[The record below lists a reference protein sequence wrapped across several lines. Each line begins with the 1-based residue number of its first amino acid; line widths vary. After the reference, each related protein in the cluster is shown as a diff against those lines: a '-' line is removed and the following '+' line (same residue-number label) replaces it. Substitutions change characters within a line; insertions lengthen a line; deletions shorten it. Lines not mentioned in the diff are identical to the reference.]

1 MVMHPLLKFIIVV
14 VIASG
19 LMLGCGCTDGRIE
32 NASDTVK
39 GTK

>member
-1 MVMHPLLKFIIVV
+1 MHPLLKFLVVV

-19 LMLGCGCTDGRIE
+19 LMLGCGCTDGRVE

-39 GTK
+39 ASR